1 MRYLKQFFWKWA
13 VCAMAM
19 CGSAGAWAASTIYV
33 TQSESGL
40 PSYTDVPVGPRSQ
53 VHMYIAPPPP
63 APRFVPPP
71 VFYKADSAGAKDVG
85 GDLREVVRM
94 AAQRHSLPEAL
105 LLAVIHVE
113 SGFNPLARSPKGAL
127 GLMQIMPPTGARYGV
142 FSDLTDPVK
151 NIGVGANYL
160 RDLLAMFRGNTALA
174 LAAYNAGEGT
184 VIRYGRTIPPYAE
197 TRAYVTKVLRQYAL
211 YTQ

>member
-1 MRYLKQFFWKWA
+1 MRHLKQFFWQWA
-13 VCAMAM
+13 VGAMALS
-19 CGSAGAWAASTIYV
+19 GSVGAWAASTIYV

-71 VFYKADSAGAKDVG
+71 VVYQADNSGAKDVG
-85 GDLREVVRM
+85 ADLREVVR
-94 AAQRHSLPEAL
+94 AAARRHSLPEAL

-127 GLMQIMPPTGARYGV
+127 GLMQVMPPTGARYGV
-142 FSDLTDPVK
+142 FSDLMDPAK

-174 LAAYNAGEGT
+174 LAAYNAGEGA

-197 TRAYVTKVLRQYAL
+197 TQAYVTKVLRQYAL